1 MHPSPSSLG
10 PLTPSPS
17 FEMNFFEHQDKARRQ
32 TRWLVVLFI
41 LAVTGIILAV
51 NALVLAIFGMES
63 IRGSASLGHFVSAN
77 GTTVAASTLIT
88 SSVIGLASLFRTL
101 QLRGGG
107 GEVARELGGTLV
119 EPGTRD
125 PLRRR
130 LRNVVEEMAIASGI
144 PVPEIYVLEQEQGIN
159 AFAAGF
165 NTADAAVA
173 VTRGTL
179 EALNRDE
186 LQGVIAH
193 EFSHIF
199 NGDTRI
205 NIRLIGFLFGILVIS
220 IIGRKLLRTASYA
233 RDSRNAAPAVFIGLA
248 VVVIGYLGL
257 FFGRWIKA
265 AVSRQREYLADASAV
280 QFTRNPI
287 GIGGA
292 LKKIAASYAGSFL
305 TTDAE
310 EVGHMLF
317 SRGMGYQ
324 MFATHPPIEERI
336 KAIEPGF
343 DPAELKDIAQQMD
356 RHAQARQA
364 EAELDHPEG
373 GVAGDDGEQSRGP
386 GGLPL
391 NPDQLAEQIGQPG
404 LNQVFA
410 AAALAAAIPPVLE
423 RAAHSDEWSQEV
435 ICSLLLATD
444 DQVREDQLLR
454 IAQVLGGDSEAQV
467 RALREAMPDL
477 KSNQRLPLM
486 EMAFPA
492 LRRRPEAEL
501 VQFMGLID
509 DLIQADGKVDVFE
522 FALARLTSRQ
532 IEDVLD
538 PKRSSANGSKSL
550 RKLAPQAHNL
560 LMIVAAHGHDSEE
573 KALAALHEGQK
584 ALTGETLDLR
594 PDLNDWTKRLDEA
607 LKALDGLRM
616 GDKKQLMGALVTVV
630 MHDGQIRAR
639 EYELV
644 RVVCGA
650 LHVPLPMLESLADS

>member
-1 MHPSPSSLG
+1 
-10 PLTPSPS
+10 
-17 FEMNFFEHQDKARRQ
+17 MNFFEHQDKARRQ
-32 TRWLVVLFI
+32 TRWLVFLFV
-41 LAVTGIILAV
+41 LAVIGILLAV
-51 NALVLAIFGMES
+51 NALVLAV
-63 IRGSASLGHFVSAN
+63 LGVDTLQNSTGLGQFVSAN
-77 GTTVAASTLIT
+77 ATTVSASTLIT
-88 SSVIGLASLFRTL
+88 TAVIGLASLYRTL

-107 GEVARELGGTLV
+107 GEIARELGGTLV
-119 EPGTRD
+119 EPSTRD

-165 NTADAAVA
+165 NTNDAAVA

-179 EALNRDE
+179 ESLDRDE

-220 IIGRKLLRTASYA
+220 IIGRKLLRGATFA
-233 RDSRNAAPAVFIGLA
+233 RDSRNAAPAVFIGIA
-248 VVVIGYLGL
+248 VVVIGYVGL

-280 QFTRNPI
+280 QFTRDPN

-324 MFATHPPIEERI
+324 MFATHPPIEKRI
-336 KAIEPGF
+336 TAIQPGF
-343 DPAELKDIAQQMD
+343 DPAELPAIAKTMD
-356 RHAQARQA
+356 RHAQARKAKAEQA
-364 EAELDHPEG
+364 QRGLDEK
-373 GVAGDDGEQSRGP
+373 AQEREESKGP
-386 GGLPL
+386 GGLIL

-404 LNQVFA
+404 LNQVFV

-435 ICSLLLATD
+435 ICALLLSPD
-444 DQVREDQLLR
+444 DEIRETQLLS
-454 IAQVLGGDSEAQV
+454 IARSLGSDSEEQV
-467 RALREAMPDL
+467 RALRQATPDL
-477 KSNQRLPLM
+477 QHAQRLPLI
-486 EMAFPA
+486 EIAFPA
-492 LRRRPEAEL
+492 LRRRPAAEL
-501 VQFMGLID
+501 VAFMGLID
-509 DLIQADGKVDVFE
+509 ELIQADGRVEVFE
-522 FALARLTSRQ
+522 YALARLTARQ
-532 IEDVLD
+532 IEDVLN
-538 PKRSSANGSKSL
+538 PKRAAAGGSK
-550 RKLAPQAHNL
+550 KIANFKAEAVDL
-560 LMIVAAHGHDSEE
+560 LMIVAAHGHAGSQQ
-573 KALAALHEGQK
+573 AMAAYTSGHAKLLGTDPAEQPN
-584 ALTGETLDLR
+584 LDNWTG
-594 PDLNDWTKRLDEA
+594 RLDRA
-607 LKALDGLRM
+607 LKALDLLRM
-616 GDKKQLMGALVTVV
+616 SDKQRMMTALAAVV
-630 MHDGQIRAR
+630 IHDGRISAR

-644 RVVCGA
+644 RVICGA
-650 LHVPLPMLESLADS
+650 LHIPLPVIESLIAPGSGPES

>member
-1 MHPSPSSLG
+1 
-10 PLTPSPS
+10 
-17 FEMNFFEHQDKARRQ
+17 MNFFEHQDRARRQ
-32 TRWLVVLFI
+32 TRWLVLLFI

-51 NALVLAIFGMES
+51 NALVLAIFGVES
-63 IRGSASLGHFVSAN
+63 LQSSASLGQFVTAN

-88 SSVIGLASLFRTL
+88 TSVIGLASLFRTL

-130 LRNVVEEMAIASGI
+130 LHNVVEEMAIASGI
-144 PVPEIYVLEQEQGIN
+144 PVPEVYVLEHEQGIN

-280 QFTRNPI
+280 QFTRNPL

-324 MFATHPPIEERI
+324 MFATHPPIEKRI

-343 DPAELKDIAQQMD
+343 DPAELKVIARKMD

-364 EAELDHPEG
+364 EAELDKRD
-373 GVAGDDGEQSRGP
+373 AAASADRGERKGP

-404 LNQVFA
+404 LNQVFV
-410 AAALAAAIPPVLE
+410 AAALATAVPPVLE

-435 ICSLLLATD
+435 ICSLLLSAND
-444 DQVREDQLLR
+444 DVREDQLLR

-467 RALREAMPDL
+467 RALRQAMPDL
-477 KSNQRLPLM
+477 ERNLRLPLM

-492 LRRRPEAEL
+492 LRRRPQSEL
-501 VQFMGLID
+501 VRFMGLID
-509 DLIQADGKVDVFE
+509 DLIQADGRVDVFE
-522 FALARLTSRQ
+522 FALARLTARQ
-532 IEDVLD
+532 IEDVLN
-538 PKRSSANGSKSL
+538 PKRASPGGSKSL
-550 RKLAPQAHNL
+550 SKLSDQALDL
-560 LMIVAAHGHDSEE
+560 LSIIAAHGHESEE
-573 KALAALHEGQK
+573 AAVAALQAGQK
-584 ALTGETLDLR
+584 ALIDRTIDAR
-594 PDLNDWTKRLDEA
+594 PDLSEWTGRLDAA
-607 LKALDGLRM
+607 LKSLDTLQLR
-616 GDKKQLMGALVTVV
+616 DKKKLMAALVAVV
-630 MHDGQIRAR
+630 MHDGQVLAQ

-644 RVVCGA
+644 RVICGA
-650 LHVPLPMLESLADS
+650 LHVPLPVLEEPASAS